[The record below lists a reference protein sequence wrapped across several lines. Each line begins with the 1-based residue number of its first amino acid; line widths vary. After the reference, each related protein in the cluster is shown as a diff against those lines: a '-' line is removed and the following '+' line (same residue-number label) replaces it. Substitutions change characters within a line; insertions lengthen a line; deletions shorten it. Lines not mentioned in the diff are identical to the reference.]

1 MEDIKIK
8 TEKQL
13 YDFLKV
19 IAEEAVDISYKK
31 LNEDT
36 SAVAEK
42 YKNKLADDKQV
53 YNINNEV
60 TKSEEP
66 ESKGD
71 IKVTIKDKETD
82 EEEAE
87 EVATEADDFADSL
100 DGLIIS
106 MNLLRSGKSL
116 KDKEIKASLLD
127 YWNRLS
133 DEERLVLYT
142 FIEALA
148 KIVTGKVEG
157 DQAQDP
163 GDDPVNIIMKT
174 IEKEKQKT
182 ADRKQKAKPA
192 EKSPEDTTPPAA
204 KDVPIS
210 PGISESADL
219 KELRAKVR
227 NLMLN

>member
-66 ESKGD
+66 ESTV
-71 IKVTIKDKETD
+71 I
-82 EEEAE
+82 
-87 EVATEADDFADSL
+87 L
-100 DGLIIS
+100 
-106 MNLLRSGKSL
+106 
-116 KDKEIKASLLD
+116 
-127 YWNRLS
+127 
-133 DEERLVLYT
+133 
-142 FIEALA
+142 
-148 KIVTGKVEG
+148 
-157 DQAQDP
+157 
-163 GDDPVNIIMKT
+163 
-174 IEKEKQKT
+174 
-182 ADRKQKAKPA
+182 
-192 EKSPEDTTPPAA
+192 
-204 KDVPIS
+204 
-210 PGISESADL
+210 
-219 KELRAKVR
+219 
-227 NLMLN
+227 